1 MYNMHPC
8 KESQNHRSLCEVSSA
23 RYNGIRAISRAR
35 ILRISARQFRSPT
48 FHYWHSRVHGP
59 ISVRP
64 DPGLGPMGAVECE
77 SSALSLSSYV
87 GPVGREDRTGARRI
101 VGLKTE
107 GMWRWKY
114 SQPSTLLLSSLLSR
128 DSIPRIPS
136 YPPSCT
142 LSLSLSRSLSL

>member
-1 MYNMHPC
+1 MMC
-8 KESQNHRSLCEVSSA
+8 RQLVT
-23 RYNGIRAISRAR
+23 NGIRGISRAR

-59 ISVRP
+59 IGVRS

-87 GPVGREDRTGARRI
+87 GPVGRENGSGARCI

-114 SQPSTLLLSSLLSR
+114 FQPSTSLLSSLLSQ
-128 DSIPRIPS
+128 DSIPDIPS
-136 YPPSCT
+136 YPPPYT
-142 LSLSLSRSLSL
+142 LLSLSHSLFRSLSLFLSL